1 MSSRASRQ
9 HEIPGPASTRCL
21 AGLCTVRRAEP
32 QGSSWAAVAPRAS
45 LSARWAGLAL
55 ALALARG
62 GRIPTCRSSA
72 PNAPGPGH
80 GSSWGSKCLGPF
92 QVWLCTK
99 AREKAGGLHPSAPR
113 LLRGGSD
120 SPRRQARQPPI
131 LPQDSC
137 APRATPWGGISTFQP
152 QEPFQVSPRPSPS
165 LPKHS
170 RAQPCAFNDSAS
182 CSAQL
187 ILQSPVPAL
196 L

>member
-9 HEIPGPASTRCL
+9 HGIPGPASTRCV

-137 APRATPWGGISTFQP
+137 PPPCHTLGRNLHLSACR
-152 QEPFQVSPRPSPS
+152 SPS
-165 LPKHS
+165 RSH
-170 RAQPCAFNDSAS
+170 
-182 CSAQL
+182 
-187 ILQSPVPAL
+187 PAL
-196 L
+196 HLASLNTRELNPALSMTQPAAQHS